1 VYGLDSVET
10 IPTIYEIYPVGV
22 AREDKVVASA
32 GEYVVVA
39 FAGDDYIVAAASSDY
54 IVAAASSDYVVPA
67 ATLEAVLPVG
77 PHKGI
82 VAACASQVHRQGS
95 VPGEECSD
103 HHYHQREQD
112 V

>member
-39 FAGDDYIVAAASSDY
+39 FAGDDY

>member
-22 AREDKVVASA
+22 AREDKVVAGA

-39 FAGDDYIVAAASSDY
+39 FAGDDY

-103 HHYHQREQD
+103 HHYHHREQD